1 MKKLLIA
8 TAVSAVLS
16 SSAMASTN
24 DFVSSSDFQVSVNAN
39 KVAFSHI
46 VDNTDSIKK
55 LHDQTDAALKQTQH
69 IALSANQNTVNNADL
84 ISSNTND
91 VKQVAAIT
99 TANADLIA
107 FEQNDI
113 AANTRHE
120 KSTEQRAIK
129 NSQTFAL
136 YDKKISSNRD
146 AVDKNTND
154 IKDLRS
160 DFKEMGKR
168 VDGTAAMGMA
178 TSSLFQPY
186 GIGKANVTVGL
197 GNYNGANAVAFGS
210 GIRIDEH
217 VALRANVAYVDSTN
231 DTGFGVGASY
241 EW

>member
-1 MKKLLIA
+1 
-8 TAVSAVLS
+8 
-16 SSAMASTN
+16 
-24 DFVSSSDFQVSVNAN
+24 
-39 KVAFSHI
+39 
-46 VDNTDSIKK
+46 
-55 LHDQTDAALKQTQH
+55 LKQTQH

-84 ISSNTND
+84 ISSN
-91 VKQVAAIT
+91 
-99 TANADLIA
+99 
-107 FEQNDI
+107 
-113 AANTRHE
+113 
-120 KSTEQRAIK
+120 S
-129 NSQTFAL
+129 
-136 YDKKISSNRD
+136 D
-146 AVDKNTND
+146 AVDKNTADIQQNTND

>member
-8 TAVSAVLS
+8 TAITTILS

-39 KVAFSHI
+39 RVAFSHI
-46 VDNTDSIKK
+46 AESEAHNAASINK
-55 LHDQTDAALKQTQH
+55 LRNQTDDDLKKTQQL
-69 IALSANQNTVNNADL
+69 AM
-84 ISSNTND
+84 
-91 VKQVAAIT
+91 
-99 TANADLIA
+99 
-107 FEQNDI
+107 
-113 AANTRHE
+113 
-120 KSTEQRAIK
+120 K

-136 YDKKISSNRD
+136 YDEQITSNRD
-146 AVDKNTND
+146 AVDKNTADIQQNTND

-186 GIGKANVTVGL
+186 GVGKANVTMGL

>member
-1 MKKLLIA
+1 MKQETPVRIPTA
-8 TAVSAVLS
+8 TPYIYPESIPKQIDSALATPAADVLTLPH
-16 SSAMASTN
+16 ASTDKQEVLIYKGVGTVAN
-24 DFVSSSDFQVSVNAN
+24 AGRGQFTKVAPQLEPKTIVEKQDHEVITHTSEVLNTVQAQSVN
-39 KVAFSHI
+39 
-46 VDNTDSIKK
+46 NTKTLTSYNH
-55 LHDQTDAALKQTQH
+55 L
-69 IALSANQNTVNNADL
+69 LSDE
-84 ISSNTND
+84 ND
-91 VKQVAAIT
+91 KI
-99 TANADLIA
+99 NI
-107 FEQNDI
+107 
-113 AANTRHE
+113 
-120 KSTEQRAIK
+120 IK
-129 NSQTFAL
+129 NRTMTQGRTITKNTA
-136 YDKKISSNRD
+136 DIQQ
-146 AVDKNTND
+146 NTND

-186 GIGKANVTVGL
+186 GVGKANVTMGL

>member
-1 MKKLLIA
+1 MNKLFIT
-8 TAVSAVLS
+8 TAISPVLLLP
-16 SSAMASTN
+16 ST
-24 DFVSSSDFQVSVNAN
+24 V
-39 KVAFSHI
+39 
-46 VDNTDSIKK
+46 
-55 LHDQTDAALKQTQH
+55 LAALPLKPATMP
-69 IALSANQNTVNNADL
+69 IAYPTVQQETPVRIPTANADL
-84 ISSNTND
+84 ISSNTD
-91 VKQVAAIT
+91 GVKQVATMTTANADLISSNTAGVKQVATMT

-107 FEQNDI
+107 S
-113 AANTRHE
+113 NTRQEHNTQE
-120 KSTEQRAIK
+120 LAMQ
-129 NSQTFAL
+129 NSQTFVL
-136 YDKKISSNRD
+136 YDKRISSNRD
-146 AVDKNTND
+146 AVNKNTADIQQNTND

-186 GIGKANVTVGL
+186 GVGKVNVTMGL

>member
-1 MKKLLIA
+1 M
-8 TAVSAVLS
+8 T
-16 SSAMASTN
+16 T
-24 DFVSSSDFQVSVNAN
+24 
-39 KVAFSHI
+39 
-46 VDNTDSIKK
+46 T
-55 LHDQTDAALKQTQH
+55 
-69 IALSANQNTVNNADL
+69 NADL

-91 VKQVAAIT
+91 VKQVAAMT

-120 KSTEQRAIK
+120 KSTEQRAIQ

-136 YDKKISSNRD
+136 YDKRISSNRD
-146 AVDKNTND
+146 AVDKNTADIQQNTND